1 MTPNDNIYLLTI
13 TNNAPGGDG
22 NMYMTEYIKGRIVDA
37 DPGERDDY
45 KFDMSMS
52 IRDAK
57 VFYSYSDAWN
67 FREDVD
73 REYTWQITPMSAKAV
88 FERKLK
94 AK

>member
-1 MTPNDNIYLLTI
+1 MTVPNDIIYLLSLSS
-13 TNNAPGGDG
+13 NASEDG
-22 NMYMTEYIKGRIVDA
+22 NIYMCNPQTKFN
-37 DPGERDDY
+37 GEE

-52 IRDAK
+52 IKDAK
-57 VFYSYSDAWN
+57 IFYSRQDAWN

-73 REYTWQITPMSAKAV
+73 RREWQITPMSAKAV